1 MKLLIKSPTARAL
14 FGGAS
19 DQYIDAE
26 LYCLQYTIGPQ
37 FESSKRNWIFV
48 DTWLQH
54 LEGKRWNSD
63 ASTVSP
69 AEEQRPKRDES
80 TVSSTLAIAIVV
92 YYSPM
97 TKHTYIPLKLIGN

>member
-48 DTWLQH
+48 DT
-54 LEGKRWNSD
+54 
-63 ASTVSP
+63 
-69 AEEQRPKRDES
+69 
-80 TVSSTLAIAIVV
+80 
-92 YYSPM
+92 
-97 TKHTYIPLKLIGN
+97 